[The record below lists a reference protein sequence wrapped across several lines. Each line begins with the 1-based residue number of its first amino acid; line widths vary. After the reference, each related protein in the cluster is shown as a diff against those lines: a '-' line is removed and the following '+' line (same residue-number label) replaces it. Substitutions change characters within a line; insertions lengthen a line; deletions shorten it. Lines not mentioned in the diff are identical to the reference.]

1 MNLRL
6 RLARWLMQAAMN
18 EVNDKPVEIVSSTRD
33 PLGDNTPETT
43 LAVVK
48 AVNGTLIRVSQ
59 YKPIRGPGPDWH
71 HELYIVKDD
80 EKVADVI
87 ARVLAIKSL
96 ES

>member
-1 MNLRL
+1 MSLRL

-18 EVNDKPVEIVSSTRD
+18 DAIDKPIEVVSTNRD
-33 PLGDNTPETT
+33 PLGENTPETT

-87 ARVLAIKSL
+87 ARILAIKSL